1 MPNNK
6 LLLYVEDD
14 PGSRK
19 VMRVLVS
26 TVADPVELITFE
38 DSTDFMERVAAL
50 EAVPDVFLLDIQIT
64 PHDGFSMLKMLRG
77 AADFRDKMV
86 MALTASVMNEEI
98 NKLREAG
105 FDGVLGKPISF
116 RTFPDTLRRI
126 LAGERIWTV
135 PR

>member
-1 MPNNK
+1 MPNSK
-6 LLLYVEDD
+6 ILLYVEDD

-19 VMRVLVS
+19 VMRVLTS
-26 TVADPVELITFE
+26 TLADTAQLITFE
-38 DSTDFMERVAAL
+38 DSSNFMERLAAL
-50 EAVPDVFLLDIQIT
+50 EVVPDVFLLDIQIT

-77 AADFRDKMV
+77 SERFANKMV
-86 MALTASVMNEEI
+86 LALTASVMNEEI

-105 FDGVLGKPISF
+105 FDGVLGKPLSF
-116 RTFPDTLRRI
+116 HTFPDTLRRI

>member
-1 MPNNK
+1 MPNK
-6 LLLYVEDD
+6 TLLYVEDD

-26 TVADPVELITFE
+26 TLADPVQLITFE
-38 DSTDFMERVAAL
+38 DSTDFMERLVAL
-50 EAVPDVFLLDIQIT
+50 DAVPDVFLLDIQLT
-64 PHDGFSMLKMLRG
+64 PHDGFSLLKMLRSS
-77 AADFRDKMV
+77 ADFRDKMIL
-86 MALTASVMNEEI
+86 ALTASVMNEEI

-105 FDGVLGKPISF
+105 FDGVLGKPLSF
-116 RTFPDTLRRI
+116 HTFPETLRRI

>member
-1 MPNNK
+1 MPTK
-6 LLLYVEDD
+6 TLLYVEDD

-26 TVADPVELITFE
+26 TLADPVQLITFE
-38 DSTDFMERVAAL
+38 DSTDFMERLAAL
-50 EAVPDVFLLDIQIT
+50 DAVPDVFLLDIQLT
-64 PHDGFSMLKMLRG
+64 PHDGFSLLKMLRSS
-77 AADFRDKMV
+77 ADFRDKMIL
-86 MALTASVMNEEI
+86 ALTASVMNEEI

-105 FDGVLGKPISF
+105 FDGVLGKPLSF
-116 RTFPDTLRRI
+116 HTFPETLRRI